1 MKSTTEITESDA
13 GTAATAEYP
22 IDTIGV
28 IGHGFVGKAVA
39 RAFKGYTDVKVWDWR
54 PERATHTLV
63 QVLKQQVVFICLPT
77 PLAPA
82 GAADL
87 SAIHELLAAVKGSDQ
102 TLVLMSTV
110 PPGTT
115 EDLANRYRL
124 RGLVCSPAFMTART
138 NLVDFE
144 KPSRLLIGAPRRSCR
159 AALVLTRVYGRRFP
173 ESPLLLMRPTE
184 AELVKY
190 ISNCFFAVKVSYFNE
205 MRAVS
210 RWLSCR
216 WDYVMEAVL
225 ADERIGRSHTLVPGP
240 DGKAGFGNN
249 LLKDVPALIGTAQ
262 DLAVNAHVLIGA
274 WHRNAES
281 RTPVLGPGIGTNF

>member
-1 MKSTTEITESDA
+1 MKSTTEMSDA
-13 GTAATAEYP
+13 AAGTVAAEYP

-39 RAFKGYTDVKVWDWR
+39 RAFKGYTDVKVWDRR

-87 SAIHELLAAVKGSDQ
+87 SAIQELLAAVEGSSQ

-115 EDLANRYRL
+115 DDLAKRYRL
-124 RGLVCSPAFMTART
+124 RGLVHSPAFMTART

-144 KPSRLLIGAPRRSCR
+144 KPSRLLIGAPRKSCQ
-159 AALVLTRVYGRRFP
+159 AAMVLTRVYGRRFP
-173 ESPLLLMRPTE
+173 ECPLLLMRPTE
-184 AELVKY
+184 AELAKY
-190 ISNCFFAVKVSYFNE
+190 ICNCFFAVKISYFNE
-205 MRAVS
+205 MRAIS
-210 RWLSCR
+210 RQLCCR
-216 WDYVMEAVL
+216 WDYVMEGVL
-225 ADERIGRSHTLVPGP
+225 ADPRIGRSHTLVPGP
-240 DGKAGFGNN
+240 DGKAGFGSN
-249 LLKDVPALIGTAQ
+249 LLKDMPALIGTAQ
-262 DLAVNAHVLIGA
+262 DAAVHPHVLIGA

-281 RTPVLGPGIGTNF
+281 RTPVLGPGIGSNF